1 MTHCESVS
9 ALQDMIQGH
18 TYSLVI
24 VDKAGEGLPLEVINQ
39 LGLSLRAP
47 GVPLRMILAGNPG
60 GTNHSALSE
69 RYVTAR
75 DPWAIFEFAGQSRGY
90 APSTADSN
98 PRLPEAY
105 QRNFEVLRTT
115 DLALYKA
122 HRHDDWSAITGDF
135 FAGSWRADEMVIDHH
150 DLPPHLFT
158 SFKLAIDWG
167 SAVPCVALLMGT
179 LAYDVRLPDD
189 RVMPKGSVVVYD
201 EQRSST
207 RATSPAARAVH
218 PRRLRPPFMPCA
230 PAPVSARG
238 ASSTTPPKPRPP
250 GVTRI
255 VSATCSAP
263 PGFASRPLAR
273 GRVCRASRR

>member
-47 GVPLRMILAGNPG
+47 GVSLRMILAGNPG

-98 PRLPEAY
+98 PHLPEAY

-189 RVMPKGSVVVYD
+189 RVMPKGSVVVSAQD
-201 EQRSST
+201 SLRLAQVGT
-207 RATSPAARAVH
+207 FSPRLAPSVRVQETARRVARQFERMECR
-218 PRRLRPPFMPCA
+218 PDPGRPPEQVIIC
-230 PAPVSARG
+230 
-238 ASSTTPPKPRPP
+238 TPTEPEK
-250 GVTRI
+250 
-255 VSATCSAP
+255 
-263 PGFASRPLAR
+263 
-273 GRVCRASRR
+273 